1 MSERSAPA
9 LQGAARIARMRE
21 RLKALKALLR
31 EAGIAEPVTEERL
44 GHLRRMLPADAV
56 RFLGLRRAFELFRP
70 YTPDPPDREPTWM
83 AEPPDPA
90 VLEELR
96 QVVSPAVLAIAWND
110 RWVTAATVAEALG
123 ISRSAA
129 RRILVQLPHREV
141 PNPHYR
147 QAAPMRL
154 VRMSDV
160 AAWAEAN
167 RDLLDAW
174 RRRRAARKPSRP
186 RGVVGVCLMRLPF
199 RVLVAAVGWDGRLR
213 GYDEIPLQRMEGWSG
228 ERQED
233 HLWDVAAD
241 VVRFARRQR
250 SVIALEAGLRKAF
263 ARKQTRRIYDLLC
276 SRILELARQQGIEA
290 IRVRPPRTAVV
301 RIPAPETPEDREP
314 EDWEQAYL
322 VALRAMGK
330 EADFERL
337 RREAQERQAEWDQT
351 WDEEEWWW

>member
-31 EAGIAEPVTEERL
+31 EAGIAKPVTEECL

-70 YTPDPPDREPTWM
+70 YTPDPPDQEPAWM

-90 VLEELR
+90 VLAL
-96 QVVSPAVLAIAWND
+96 AWND
-110 RWVTAATVAEALG
+110 RWVTATTAAEALS

-154 VRMSDV
+154 VWMSDV

-174 RRRRAARKPSRP
+174 RRRRAA
-186 RGVVGVCLMRLPF
+186 
-199 RVLVAAVGWDGRLR
+199 
-213 GYDEIPLQRMEGWSG
+213 
-228 ERQED
+228 
-233 HLWDVAAD
+233 
-241 VVRFARRQR
+241 
-250 SVIALEAGLRKAF
+250 
-263 ARKQTRRIYDLLC
+263 
-276 SRILELARQQGIEA
+276 
-290 IRVRPPRTAVV
+290 
-301 RIPAPETPEDREP
+301 
-314 EDWEQAYL
+314 
-322 VALRAMGK
+322 
-330 EADFERL
+330 
-337 RREAQERQAEWDQT
+337 
-351 WDEEEWWW
+351 